1 MEPLNL
7 MVSLSH
13 FANDKRENK
22 HGLGE
27 RVGRQRRTGWRPRR
41 VPGARNVRRIWGI
54 RVRVLP

>member
-13 FANDKRENK
+13 FAKDGRESQ

-27 RVGRQRRTGWRPRR
+27 RAGRGRPADDTAK
-41 VPGARNVRRIWGI
+41 PAGGRRIWRFRFVGW
-54 RVRVLP
+54 RTLSS